1 VKNILCFGDS
11 NTFGLKPDGS
21 GRFDFP
27 VRYPGILQTA
37 LGSDYHIIE
46 EGCPGRTTIFE
57 DRRRPHKRGI
67 DYITPCLESHTP
79 LDYVIVMLGT
89 NDCKTAFGASC
100 RDIAAGMAAIIA
112 RIQHG
117 TAPVP
122 GILLV
127 SPIHLGD
134 DISKPGYDPEF
145 DQVSVKV
152 SAELAAEY
160 RRLARE
166 TGCGFLDA
174 AAVAQPSP
182 IDQEHLD
189 DAGHRNL
196 ARAAAAFIAGN
207 EL

>member
-1 VKNILCFGDS
+1 MKNILCFGDS

-21 GRFDFP
+21 GRYDFP
-27 VRYPGILQTA
+27 VRYPGILQET
-37 LGSDYHIIE
+37 LGSGYHIIE

-57 DRRRPHKRGI
+57 DSKRPYKRGL
-67 DYITPCLESHTP
+67 DYISPCLASHTP

-89 NDCKTAFGASC
+89 NDCKTAFGATS

-112 RIQHG
+112 RIQNDA
-117 TAPVP
+117 APVP

-127 SPIHLGD
+127 SPIHLGI

-145 DQVSVKV
+145 DRASVKV
-152 SAELAAEY
+152 SLELAEKY
-160 RRLARE
+160 RRLAAE

-174 AAVAQPSP
+174 AASAQASP
-182 IDQEHLD
+182 VDQEHLD

-196 ARAAAAFIAGN
+196 ALAAASFIADR